1 MKPLNIKART
11 LRAGQSEADNLL
23 VTDRVISMADKPNQ
37 AEQKTEPERVADS
50 DAPNSVNRDRS
61 IDVLRGLNCLAMV
74 LVNTAGPV
82 RSNWLSHASSVH
94 QTITFADTLFP
105 CFVFTSGLAKARTK
119 KTEHKDRAS
128 RLIKRA
134 LVRAVKLNLIGIAY
148 NNLIPR
154 LTGVEQDGLLN
165 FSTYRIPSVLGMIGI
180 SSIVCDLESYF
191 SIKPPILPAILGL
204 SWYMVS
210 RLRPFEPVHLSSQ
223 AWLDQRVYGPSHLY
237 ESVHGFDPEGILPA
251 FLTVP
256 ISGLLGRYLACPFDT
271 FFTIGT
277 AQLAGL
283 GILGS
288 LLAGLLPSP
297 ASKLLWTPTYV
308 GQTTATSLLYWSLS
322 KALVSCPNRVTR
334 AISSAFEMLGQ
345 RSLEV
350 YLISA
355 GVALGLEGIGIWDV
369 IYQLIN
375 NLLIPMGFHDD
386 HQRNVLVGFA
396 RSSLLGISMIPL
408 AKLMIRLGWKI

>member
-1 MKPLNIKART
+1 
-11 LRAGQSEADNLL
+11 
-23 VTDRVISMADKPNQ
+23 MADKPNQ

-237 ESVHGFDPEGILPA
+237 ES
-251 FLTVP
+251 
-256 ISGLLGRYLACPFDT
+256 ISSVSFDT

-334 AISSAFEMLGQ
+334 AISLAFEMLGQ

-355 GVALGLEGIGIWDV
+355 GVALGLEGIGTWGV